1 MKAIEPFMETLL
13 IILHNVMHSPCAP
26 GLFPREGPCIG
37 MRPPIQEY
45 YTIIIHLRIHFM
57 LNIAN

>member
-45 YTIIIHLRIHFM
+45 YYSSEDTLHAQYCQLI
-57 LNIAN
+57 